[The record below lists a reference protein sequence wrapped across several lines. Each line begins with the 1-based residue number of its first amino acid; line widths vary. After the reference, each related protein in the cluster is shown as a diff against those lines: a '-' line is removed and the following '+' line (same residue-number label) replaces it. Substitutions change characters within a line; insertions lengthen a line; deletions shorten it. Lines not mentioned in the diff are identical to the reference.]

1 MKTLVEKRKTVWARI
16 LECGDFVRGSITS
29 VCSKCSRANCLCD
42 TKSPSKAYRLTY
54 KDARQKTRIVY
65 VAKSRLPDIRKR
77 VANHA
82 QLRKLLDQLMTLN
95 IAIFKKGAERRPNSC
110 G

>member
-1 MKTLVEKRKTVWARI
+1 MKRLIEKRKQVLARI

-29 VCSKCSRANCLCD
+29 VCSKCNRANCVCE

-65 VAKSRLPDIRKR
+65 VPKSRLPDIRKR

-82 QLRKLLDQLMTLN
+82 QLRKLVGQLMTMN
-95 IAIFKKGAERRPNSC
+95 IEIFKKGAVPRQKRC

>member
-1 MKTLVEKRKTVWARI
+1 MKRLIEQREKVLARI
-16 LECGDFVRGSITS
+16 LECQDVVRGSITS
-29 VCSKCSRANCLCD
+29 VCSRCNRANCICD

-65 VAKSRLPDIRKR
+65 VPKNRLPDIRRR

-82 QLRKLLDQLMTLN
+82 HLRKLVDQLMALN
-95 IAIFKKGAERRPNSC
+95 IEIFKKG